1 MDKKEKTIITV
12 TAALL
17 VVALIA
23 TAVVFFV
30 QKKKN
35 DFTPPPFD
43 KGAISGK
50 PAVDNEAFQYRKVTV
65 SEDLI
70 FSLCMCPLYAAGKA
84 DVFLTNDESSNAYI
98 RIVLFDAEDNPIGES
113 DLLKPGEY
121 IESVSLSISPEKD
134 TSIKAK
140 ILSYDKK
147 TYYSKGTSDG
157 NLSLIMSDQ
166 FE

>member
-17 VVALIA
+17 VVALVA

-43 KGAISGK
+43 EGAISGK
-50 PAVDNEAFQYRKVTV
+50 PAVDNDAFQYRKVTV
-65 SEDLI
+65 SEELS
-70 FSLCMCPLYAAGKA
+70 FSLCMCPSYEAGKA
-84 DVFLTNDESSNAYI
+84 RVLLTNDESSNAYI
-98 RIVLFDAEDNPIGES
+98 RIVLFDTEGNLIGES
-113 DLLKPGEY
+113 GLLKPGEY
-121 IESVSLSISPEKD
+121 IESVSLSISHED
-134 TSIKAK
+134 NTTVKAK

-157 NLSLIMSDQ
+157 ELSLIIN
-166 FE
+166 E